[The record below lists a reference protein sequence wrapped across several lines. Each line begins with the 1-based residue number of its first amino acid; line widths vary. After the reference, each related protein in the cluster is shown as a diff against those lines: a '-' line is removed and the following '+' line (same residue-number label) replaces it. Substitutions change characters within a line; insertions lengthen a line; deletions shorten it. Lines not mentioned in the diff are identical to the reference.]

1 MKNIEQMHVA
11 YIGLGSNLGDR
22 AAYINS
28 AMNEL
33 ANSDSIYSDKMSRI
47 IETTPLGGKRQPDY
61 FNCVLRIKTRL
72 SPEKL
77 LDKLQSIEGKLGRVR
92 TKNHGSRTI
101 DLDILL
107 YGDKIIDTP
116 RLQIP
121 HPYMH
126 LRSFVLDGICE
137 IDPSVIHP
145 ILKQTEAQLKSRLN
159 GQDFIIHDDAPKLI
173 SIAGIVGVGKT
184 TLARGLAV
192 MFDAML
198 IEENYEDNPYLA
210 KVYDGQEDMALKSE
224 LYFVNSSASQL
235 GKDKLTSD
243 KLYVNDYIFE
253 KAFAYANRWLDDQ
266 QMLKYK
272 AEYAILETKVTKASV
287 VIYLK
292 DSINRCLERIHLRNR
307 PYEQDISLDF
317 LQDLEADYDKMFKY
331 WKTCPVITIDAGKF
345 NTADGNSVRTL
356 AQEIK
361 YYVLGKKEI

>member
-1 MKNIEQMHVA
+1 MKNINQMFVA
-11 YIGLGSNLGDR
+11 YVGLGSNLGDR
-22 AAYINS
+22 AGYINS

-33 ANSDSIYSDKMSRI
+33 ANSDSIYPDKMSRI
-47 IETTPLGGKRQPDY
+47 IETAPLGGKLQPDY

-77 LDKLQSIEGKLGRVR
+77 LDKLQFIEEKLGRVH
-92 TKNHGSRTI
+92 TENHGSRTI

-107 YGDKIIDTP
+107 YDDKIIDTP

-121 HPYMH
+121 HPQMH

-137 IDPSVIHP
+137 IDTLVIHP
-145 ILKQTEAQLKSRLN
+145 IIKRTAAELKSRLN
-159 GQDFIIHDDAPKLI
+159 GLDFIIHNDGSKLI

-192 MFDAML
+192 MLDAML
-198 IEENYEDNPYLA
+198 IEENYDDNPYLA
-210 KVYDGQEDMALKSE
+210 KVYDGQEDLALKSE

-235 GKDKLTSD
+235 GKDKLTGD
-243 KLYVNDYIFE
+243 KLYVSDYVFE
-253 KAFAYANRWLDDQ
+253 KAFAYANRWLDDG

-272 AEYAILETKVTKASV
+272 AEYAILETKVAKASV

-292 DSINRCLERIHLRNR
+292 DSISRCLERIHLRNR
-307 PYEQDISLDF
+307 PYEQEITQNFLYSLEF
-317 LQDLEADYDKMFKY
+317 DYDKMFKY

-345 NTADGNSVRTL
+345 NTADGNSVRAL
-356 AQEIK
+356 AEEIK
-361 YYVLGKKEI
+361 YYVFSKKEI